1 MNTHEKPKSISELIE
16 MARTSIQRTKGAEYA
31 PDVHEVESWINQY
44 RLENNLLTAEKEFNK
59 EDYNKLCAEFLG
71 YVNTT
76 PNDKD
81 FNIYVNQKS
90 MLETNIMVVYNNVED
105 KNVFEGNENEFI
117 DFMRKIVIENEDYDF
132 SIIGL
137 SDAIEYL
144 EDYCSN
150 LEIK

>member
-1 MNTHEKPKSISELIE
+1 
-16 MARTSIQRTKGAEYA
+16 
-31 PDVHEVESWINQY
+31 
-44 RLENNLLTAEKEFNK
+44 
-59 EDYNKLCAEFLG
+59 
-71 YVNTT
+71 
-76 PNDKD
+76 
-81 FNIYVNQKS
+81 
-90 MLETNIMVVYNNVED
+90 MVVYNNVED

-117 DFMRKIVIENEDYDF
+117 NFMRKIVIENEDYDF

>member
-1 MNTHEKPKSISELIE
+1 
-16 MARTSIQRTKGAEYA
+16 
-31 PDVHEVESWINQY
+31 
-44 RLENNLLTAEKEFNK
+44 
-59 EDYNKLCAEFLG
+59 
-71 YVNTT
+71 
-76 PNDKD
+76 
-81 FNIYVNQKS
+81 
-90 MLETNIMVVYNNVED
+90 MVVYNNVED